1 MQTLKI
7 PIEIE
12 NQEDYDLIRKYQKQY
27 TNLFHLFYNLILDK
41 GLTEHQSKHCK
52 FNNLELM
59 DAWFTLSCYKEA
71 SQLVKTTE
79 GRKVVF
85 GSKKNFFDLMNG
97 LISKDEWKEF
107 RLKQIYS
114 VGDKNSHS
122 NRKFKIIDE
131 NNVVFK
137 PNKNTKINI
146 TLKLNSKSWK
156 KIIKRLILLQE
167 LNEEPITYRLDT
179 NYIYISFD
187 EYCLKEGKYN
197 PVKNRVMAIDMN
209 PNYIGYSVIDWKS
222 EDNYHII
229 DKGVFSIKQL
239 NDKERK
245 AEDSSNITYFS
256 NKRNFE
262 IFEISKKLIEISKSY
277 KCELFGIERLDVESK
292 DSGKGRRFNRLVNNQ
307 WNRSIFFENI
317 KKRCNVVGI
326 KFVEV
331 KAEYSSFIGNV
342 VYRNEKLPDMILSSI
357 EIGRRAYEFNLQ
369 YILKEKQVKK
379 NIIFPEVSDKL
390 NKNIQQSLEELKIV
404 FDWKNLKELYEFLK
418 NAKCKYRISFE
429 YSKVFVIS
437 SFLIKN
443 ESTL

>member
-7 PIEIE
+7 PIKIEKQEEIE
-12 NQEDYDLIRKYQKQY
+12 LIRKYQKQY

-41 GLTEHQSKHCK
+41 GLTENQSKSCK

-79 GRKVVF
+79 KRKVIF
-85 GSKKNFFDLMNG
+85 GGKKNFFDFMNG
-97 LISKDEWKEF
+97 LISKEEWKEC

-114 VGDKNSHS
+114 IGDKNRSG
-122 NRKFKIIDE
+122 NRKFKIVDE
-131 NNVVFK
+131 NNIIFK
-137 PNKNTKINI
+137 PNKKTKINI
-146 TLKLNSKSWK
+146 TLKLNSNSWK
-156 KIIKRLILLQE
+156 KIIKRLFLLQE

-187 EYCLKEGKYN
+187 EICLKEEKYK

-209 PNYIGYSVIDWKS
+209 PNYIGYSVVDWKL
-222 EDNYHII
+222 EDEYKII

-245 AEDSSNITYFS
+245 SEDNSDVTYFS

-277 KCELFGIERLDVESK
+277 KCEIFGIEKLNIESK

-307 WNRSIFFENI
+307 WNRSIFYENV
-317 KKRCNVVGI
+317 KKRCNIAGI
-326 KFVEV
+326 KFLEV
-331 KAEYSSFIGNV
+331 KAEYSSFIGNI

-369 YILKEKQVKK
+369 YILKEKQLKK
-379 NIIFPEVSDKL
+379 NIIFPEISNNI

-404 FDWKNLKELYEFLK
+404 FDWKNLKELYNFLK

-429 YSKVFVIS
+429 SSKVFSNFRYLHV
-437 SFLIKN
+437 KY
-443 ESTL
+443 

>member
-7 PIEIE
+7 PIKIEKQEEIE
-12 NQEDYDLIRKYQKQY
+12 LIRKYQKQY

-41 GLTEHQSKHCK
+41 GLTENQSKHCK

-79 GRKVVF
+79 KRKVIF
-85 GSKKNFFDLMNG
+85 GGKKNFFNLMNR
-97 LISKDEWKEF
+97 LISKEEWKEC

-114 VGDKNSHS
+114 IGDKNRSG
-122 NRKFKIIDE
+122 NRKFKIVDE

-137 PNKNTKINI
+137 PNRNTKINI

-156 KIIKRLILLQE
+156 KIIKKIISLQE

-179 NYIYISFD
+179 NYIYISF
-187 EYCLKEGKYN
+187 EESCLKEEEYKFI
-197 PVKNRVMAIDMN
+197 KNRVMAIDMN
-209 PNYIGYSVIDWKS
+209 PNYIGYSVVDWKS
-222 EDNYHII
+222 EDEYKII

-245 AEDSSNITYFS
+245 EEDNTNVTYFS

-262 IFEISKKLIEISKSY
+262 IFEISKKLIKISKSY
-277 KCELFGIERLDVESK
+277 KCEMFGIEKLDIENK
-292 DSGKGRRFNRLVNNQ
+292 DSGKGRRFNRLINNQ
-307 WNRSIFFENI
+307 WNRSIFYENV
-317 KKRCNVVGI
+317 KKRCNIVGI
-326 KFVEV
+326 KFIEV
-331 KAEYSSFIGNV
+331 KAEYSSFIGNII
-342 VYRNEKLPDMILSSI
+342 YRNEKLPDMILSSI

-369 YILKEKQVKK
+369 YILKEKSLKK
-379 NIIFPEVSDKL
+379 NIIFPEVSNKL

-404 FDWKNLKELYEFLK
+404 FDWKNLKELYNFLK
-418 NAKCKYRISFE
+418 NTKCKYRISFE
-429 YSKVFVIS
+429 SSKVFSNFRYLHV
-437 SFLIKN
+437 KY
-443 ESTL
+443 